1 MKLETPYTDAL
12 YFLERFNEFEISVR
26 NDEKLKGIFTD
37 VLSPLFED
45 FKEILHLNIE
55 DLGEQ
60 YMEFM
65 EDDIEDLFL
74 SRQEKEQD

>member
-1 MKLETPYTDAL
+1 M
-12 YFLERFNEFEISVR
+12 
-26 NDEKLKGIFTD
+26 
-37 VLSPLFED
+37 LSPLFED

-55 DLGEQ
+55 DLREQ
-60 YMEFM
+60 HMEFM